1 MSDCDIA
8 YDQGMGRWEP
18 DGKARLREAAL
29 ELFLERG
36 FDDTTVSGI
45 AERAGLTE
53 RTFYRHF
60 SDKRE
65 VLFNGQEQM
74 VAVLRARIADAAPST
89 PWIATAGDA
98 LGALGEFFS
107 AERRPYSRRR
117 QVAIDSDDGLREREQ
132 LKMASLAEVASDAFA
147 ARGFPA
153 TNARLAGETT
163 VALLKVA
170 FAAWVDPAETR
181 SFEELVDEAVAG
193 LRAA

>member
-1 MSDCDIA
+1 MSGADIK
-8 YDQGMGRWEP
+8 YDRGMGRWEP

-74 VAVLRARIADAAPST
+74 VAALRARIADAAPST
-89 PWIATAGDA
+89 PWIAIAGDA

-132 LKMASLAEVASDAFA
+132 LKMASLAEVASGAFA
-147 ARGFPA
+147 ARGLAA
-153 TNARLAGETT
+153 TYARLAGETT